1 MIRAMSLQEVQ
12 KVTGGVIMNA
22 AETAFNSVSI
32 DTRTL
37 QPNDLFIAISGP
49 NFNGNKFVSAAVLKK
64 AKAAIISEDLEIKLP
79 VLKVND
85 TRIALGQIGAM
96 NRGNST
102 ACVIA
107 LTGSQGKTTV
117 KEMVAKILSQ
127 CGDVHHTKG
136 NLNNDFGVPLS
147 LLEINAQHDFSVI
160 EIGASGP
167 GEVAYCVALAKP
179 QVAHITNVAAT
190 HLEGFGDIEG
200 VARAKG
206 ELWNGIKDGGV
217 AVINI
222 DDAFADQWRQSA
234 KRSSIISISAEGN
247 VNADYYVENV
257 ELNTDLSA
265 GFTLHTP
272 AGIEQIHIKLA
283 GKHNVA
289 NALAAAALS
298 MEAGANLKDVKNGL
312 KLLMPV
318 PGRMCN
324 RPGLNSSIIIDDT
337 YNASP
342 ASFRAA
348 IDVLC
353 ALPGKKMLVIGDM
366 GELGA
371 ETETAHSE
379 LGIYAREKGVDEL
392 FATGKLSKLA
402 ADNFGSKAIY
412 KPERDLLV
420 QHIIPALKE
429 GVTLL
434 VKGSR
439 SMGMEKLVQLLIEKE
454 GNP

>member
-1 MIRAMSLQEVQ
+1 MIRAMSLEEVQ
-12 KVTGGVIMNA
+12 KVTGGVLNGA
-22 AETAFNSVSI
+22 SGTVFNSVSI
-32 DTRTL
+32 DSRTL
-37 QPNDLFIAISGP
+37 QPEDLFIAISGP
-49 NFNGNKFVSAAVLKK
+49 NFNGNNFVNNAAQGK
-64 AKAAIISEDLEIKLP
+64 AAAAIISEEMNISLP

-96 NRGNST
+96 NRENST

-117 KEMVAKILSQ
+117 KEMVAEILSQ
-127 CGDVHHTKG
+127 CGDVHYTRG

-179 QVAHITNVAAT
+179 QVAHITNVADT

-200 VARAKG
+200 IARAKG
-206 ELWNGIKDGGV
+206 ELWDGIKEGGV

-222 DDAFADQWRQSA
+222 DDTFAKQWCQRAEGKSLITISA
-234 KRSSIISISAEGN
+234 KGN
-247 VNADYYVENV
+247 VNADYYIKKVA
-257 ELNTDLSA
+257 LNTDLSA
-265 GFTLHTP
+265 DFILHTP
-272 AGIEQIHIKLA
+272 AGKEAIHVALA
-283 GKHNVA
+283 GKHNTA

-298 MEAGANLKDVKNGL
+298 MEAGAKLNDVKNA
-312 KLLMPV
+312 LMRVKPV
-318 PGRMCN
+318 PGRLCK
-324 RPGLNSSIIIDDT
+324 RAGLNSSTIIDDT

-353 ALPGKKMLVIGDM
+353 TLPGRKMIAIGDM

-371 ETETAHSE
+371 DAEAAHSE
-379 LGIYAREKGVDEL
+379 LGTYAREKGLDE
-392 FATGKLSKLA
+392 FYATGKLSRLA
-402 ADNFGSKAIY
+402 ASSFGEKAVY
-412 KPERDLLV
+412 RSERNALA
-420 QHIIPALKE
+420 QQIIPCLNK
-429 GVTLL
+429 GVVLL

-439 SMGMEKLVQLLIEKE
+439 SAGMEKLVQLLLEKE
-454 GNP
+454 ISP